1 MPPSGSNPPPTNP
14 DTIIWTL
21 VPYWLEDGALKS
33 EAYDVSAYKVE
44 LAALFHE
51 LQRPWIMQPVLHST
65 TAGVIS
71 QIQECAKSRPTLVFN
86 LCDGYDEV
94 GVPGLSVVK
103 ALELAGLPF
112 TGANSRYYETSCS
125 KIKSKELFVK
135 ASVPTATWEVLP
147 DDGPLTGL
155 CQRLGQ
161 PLFIKPASSCASYG
175 IALKSV
181 IRTDEEAATRRDT
194 LKRGELAQ
202 YFAEDIIYAEALY
215 RRP

>member
-1 MPPSGSNPPPTNP
+1 MR
-14 DTIIWTL
+14 
-21 VPYWLEDGALKS
+21 
-33 EAYDVSAYKVE
+33 AYDVSAYKVE

-103 ALELAGLPF
+103 ALELADLPF

-125 KIKSKELFVK
+125 KIEIERVVRQSRRTYCRMGS
-135 ASVPTATWEVLP
+135 APRRRTTHRSVPASRATALH
-147 DDGPLTGL
+147 
-155 CQRLGQ
+155 QARLLLRQ
-161 PLFIKPASSCASYG
+161 LWHC
-175 IALKSV
+175 
-181 IRTDEEAATRRDT
+181 T
-194 LKRGELAQ
+194 
-202 YFAEDIIYAEALY
+202 
-215 RRP
+215 